1 MSVNVRFAPS
11 PTGYLHVGGLRT
23 ALYNYLFAKQ
33 HNGNLILRIEDTDQ
47 SRKVD
52 GAIKN
57 LVDSLNKC
65 GIIFDY
71 CPKKYDTN
79 DLFIQSNRLHLY
91 HDSVKSLLA
100 NGHAYICL
108 DDDFLKYRDKQLSK
122 EAVSGQAYHIRLK
135 IPDYELKVDDDIR
148 GEINFDLSLID
159 DPVILKTDG
168 FPTYHLANVVDDH
181 DMKISHVI
189 RGEEWLPSTPIH
201 VLLYKYFQWELPV
214 FIHLPLLL
222 NPDKSKLSKRQGH
235 VAVDDFLNEGYLPE
249 ALINFIALL
258 GWNPKTNQE
267 LLSIDELMT
276 QFNINNV
283 QKAGAVF
290 DIDKLNWMNSQY
302 LKNTDMNIILPIA
315 KKIFHNNN
323 FIIDDEA
330 DLVSILEFGKGRCNT
345 IKEVVQLSAPF
356 FEDVSY
362 NADYVDLLNN
372 ISSKKIYS
380 ILMEKIANLKLIN
393 ESDIKDIITTIG
405 NELNIKGKDLFFP
418 IRLAVW
424 GDVHGPD
431 IGLIIKIL
439 EKAKS
444 LERLN
449 KALHYGK

>member
-33 HNGNLILRIEDTDQ
+33 HNGNLLLRIEDTDQ

-52 GAIKN
+52 GAIEN
-57 LVDSLNKC
+57 LVDSLHKC

-71 CPKKYDTN
+71 GPEQYDTN
-79 DLFIQSNRLHLY
+79 DLFMQSNRLHLY
-91 HDSVKSLLA
+91 HDSVEYLLS
-100 NGHAYICL
+100 NRYAYICL
-108 DDDFLKYRDKQLSK
+108 DDDFLKYRDQQLSK
-122 EAVSGQAYHIRLK
+122 ELVSDQDYHIRLK
-135 IPDYELKVDDDIR
+135 IPDSELTVCDDIR

-201 VLLYKYFQWELPV
+201 VLLYKYFQWGLPV

-235 VAVDDFLNEGYLPE
+235 VAVDDFLNEGYLSE

-267 LLSIDELMT
+267 LLSIDELTT
-276 QFNINNV
+276 QFNIDNV

-290 DIDKLNWMNSQY
+290 DIDKLNWMNAQY
-302 LKNTDMNIILPIA
+302 LKNADINTILPVA
-315 KKIFHNNN
+315 KKIFHDND
-323 FIIDDEA
+323 FIISDES

-345 IKEVVQLSAPF
+345 IKEMVQLSSPF
-356 FEDVSY
+356 FEDITY
-362 NADYVDLLNN
+362 NSDYLELLTDIN
-372 ISSKKIYS
+372 SKKIYS
-380 ILMEKIANLKLIN
+380 LLIEEITNLKLIN
-393 ESDIKDIITTIG
+393 ELDIKDIISAIG
-405 NELNIKGKDLFFP
+405 NELHIKGKDLFFP

-439 EKAKS
+439 EKEKS

-449 KALHYGK
+449 KAFNYGK

>member
-33 HNGNLILRIEDTDQ
+33 NNGNLILRIEDTDQ
-47 SRKVD
+47 SRKVE
-52 GAIKN
+52 GAISN
-57 LVDSLNKC
+57 LVESLNKC
-65 GIIFDY
+65 GIIFDKG
-71 CPKKYDTN
+71 PKRYDGN
-79 DLFIQSNRLHLY
+79 DLFIQSNRCHIY
-91 HDSVKSLLA
+91 HNAVETLLN
-100 NGHAYICL
+100 NGYAYICF
-108 DDDFLKYRDKQLSK
+108 DDDLEKYRNQEFDK
-122 EAVSGQAYHIRLK
+122 EALVNKEYHVRLK
-135 IPDYELKVDDDIR
+135 IPNNELSFNDDIR
-148 GEINFDLSLID
+148 GEINFDLSLIN

-168 FPTYHLANVVDDH
+168 LPTYHLANVVDDH
-181 DMKISHVI
+181 DMQISHVI

-201 VLLYKYFQWELPV
+201 ILLYKYFDWELPV

-235 VAVDDFLNEGYLPE
+235 VAVDDFLNDGYLAD

-258 GWNPKTNQE
+258 GWNPKTN
-267 LLSIDELMT
+267 DELFSIEELIS

-302 LKNTDMNIILPIA
+302 LKNADVNTILPIA
-315 KKIFHNNN
+315 KKIFYDNNCV
-323 FIIDDEA
+323 IDDES

-345 IKEVVQLSAPF
+345 IKEVLQLTSPF
-356 FEDVSY
+356 FEDLIYHV
-362 NADYVDLLNN
+362 DYLDLLNDIN
-372 ISSKKIYS
+372 SKKIYS
-380 ILMEKIANLKLIN
+380 LLIEKINNLQLIN
-393 ESDIKDIITTIG
+393 EFEIKEIISSLG

-431 IGLIIKIL
+431 IGLINKIL
-439 EKAKS
+439 EKDKT

-449 KALHYGK
+449 KAFNYGK

>member
-33 HNGNLILRIEDTDQ
+33 NNGNLILRIEDTDQ
-47 SRKVD
+47 SRKVE
-52 GAIKN
+52 GAISN
-57 LVDSLNKC
+57 LVESLNKC
-65 GIIFDY
+65 GIIFDKG
-71 CPKKYDTN
+71 PKRYDGN
-79 DLFIQSNRLHLY
+79 DLFIQSNRCHIY
-91 HDSVKSLLA
+91 HNAVETLLN
-100 NGHAYICL
+100 NGYAYICF
-108 DDDFLKYRDKQLSK
+108 DDDLEKYRDQEFDK
-122 EAVSGQAYHIRLK
+122 EALVNKEYHVRLK
-135 IPDYELKVDDDIR
+135 IPNNELSFNDDIR
-148 GEINFDLSLID
+148 GEINFDLSLIN

-168 FPTYHLANVVDDH
+168 FPTYHLANVVDDY
-181 DMKISHVI
+181 DMQISHVI

-201 VLLYKYFQWELPV
+201 ILLYKYFDWELPV

-235 VAVDDFLNEGYLPE
+235 VAVDDFLNDGYLAN

-258 GWNPKTNQE
+258 GWNSKTN
-267 LLSIDELMT
+267 DELFSIEELIS

-302 LKNTDMNIILPIA
+302 LKNADVNTILPIA
-315 KKIFHNNN
+315 KKIFYDNNCV
-323 FIIDDEA
+323 IDNES

-345 IKEVVQLSAPF
+345 IKEVLQLSSPF
-356 FEDVSY
+356 FEDLIYHV
-362 NADYVDLLNN
+362 DYLDLLNDIN
-372 ISSKKIYS
+372 SKKIYS
-380 ILMEKIANLKLIN
+380 LLIEKINNLQLIN
-393 ESDIKDIITTIG
+393 EFEIKEIISSLG

-439 EKAKS
+439 EKDKT

-449 KALHYGK
+449 KAFNYGK

>member
-11 PTGYLHVGGLRT
+11 PTGFLHVGGLRT

-33 HNGNLILRIEDTDQ
+33 NNGNLILRIEDTDQ
-47 SRKVD
+47 SRKVE
-52 GAIKN
+52 GAISN
-57 LVDSLNKC
+57 LVESLNKC
-65 GIIFDY
+65 GIIFDKG
-71 CPKKYDTN
+71 PKRYDGN
-79 DLFIQSNRLHLY
+79 DLFIQSNRCHIY
-91 HDSVKSLLA
+91 HNAVETLLK
-100 NGHAYICL
+100 NGYAYICF
-108 DDDFLKYRDKQLSK
+108 DDDLEKYRDQEFDK
-122 EAVSGQAYHIRLK
+122 EALVNKEYHVRLK
-135 IPDYELKVDDDIR
+135 IPNNELSFNDDIR
-148 GEINFDLSLID
+148 GEINFDLSLIN

-181 DMKISHVI
+181 DMQISHVI

-201 VLLYKYFQWELPV
+201 ILLYKYFDWELPV

-235 VAVDDFLNEGYLPE
+235 VAVDDFLNDGYLAD

-258 GWNPKTNQE
+258 GWNPKTN
-267 LLSIDELMT
+267 DELFSIEELIS

-302 LKNTDMNIILPIA
+302 LKNADVNTILPIA
-315 KKIFHNNN
+315 QKIFYDNNCV
-323 FIIDDEA
+323 IDDES

-345 IKEVVQLSAPF
+345 IKEVLQLTSPF
-356 FEDVSY
+356 FEDLIYHV
-362 NADYVDLLNN
+362 DYLDLLNDIN
-372 ISSKKIYS
+372 SKKIYS
-380 ILMEKIANLKLIN
+380 LLIEKINNLQLIN
-393 ESDIKDIITTIG
+393 EFEIKEIISSLG

-439 EKAKS
+439 EKDKT

-449 KALHYGK
+449 KAFNYGK